1 LLCWSIKQFV
11 SFPVEHYIVV
21 DKKDLNLFQQ
31 LADSNTSILTKEE
44 ILPSWIKRIFFFG
57 KKNIWL
63 NLKGYKS
70 GEWLLRGWLIQQMV
84 KLAAAQYVEQEVL
97 IFVDS
102 DVAFIDFFD
111 VHTLINKDKVRLLRV
126 EHSTD
131 MDNEI
136 GRKWKNS
143 AKKLLGLPFQ
153 NSYYDFYVSQI
164 VTWRRDNLI
173 QLYKLIEE
181 NFEQDWLEV
190 ISGVKDLS
198 EYVLYGIF
206 ANYVIG
212 ENSGHYDEHLQK
224 ICWCYWDDNPMSHEK
239 LKEFFQEARSSSH
252 KAVMISA
259 KSSIDLSIEQFQNY
273 LALTQTF

>member
-1 LLCWSIKQFV
+1 
-11 SFPVEHYIVV
+11 
-21 DKKDLNLFQQ
+21 
-31 LADSNTSILTKEE
+31 
-44 ILPSWIKRIFFFG
+44 
-57 KKNIWL
+57 
-63 NLKGYKS
+63 
-70 GEWLLRGWLIQQMV
+70 
-84 KLAAAQYVEQEVL
+84 
-97 IFVDS
+97 
-102 DVAFIDFFD
+102 
-111 VHTLINKDKVRLLRV
+111 
-126 EHSTD
+126 